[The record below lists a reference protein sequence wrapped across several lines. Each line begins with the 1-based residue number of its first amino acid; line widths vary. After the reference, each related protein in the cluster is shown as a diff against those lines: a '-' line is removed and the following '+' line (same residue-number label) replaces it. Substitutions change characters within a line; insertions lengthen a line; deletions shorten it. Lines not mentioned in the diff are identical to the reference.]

1 MMDYIYD
8 ETIYSRF
15 DHVDIID
22 SMPGDPE
29 TAYIVKLYLT
39 DGEIREYGLYD
50 YYKAKKVV
58 DKIVDDNVIYKFPF
72 LKKPLTADKV
82 NVDGASRLIA
92 ALIRDAKESYISQA
106 RNLKK
111 FGFSVPTSMKEY
123 RESNINKRVSNRL
136 KEIDESINDIIK
148 IPEDDRTERD
158 NMVLEKLKDERLK
171 LEGQLG
177 GLYSTI
183 RFVEE
188 GFYGA
193 LGLLNSGISGQEIL
207 NEWKKEALGYV
218 KKSQKRYYSRN

>member
-8 ETIYSRF
+8 ETIYPRF
-15 DHVDIID
+15 DHVDIVD

-50 YYKAKKVV
+50 YYKAKKIV
-58 DKIVDDNVIYKFPF
+58 DKIIDDNVEYKFPF
-72 LKKPLTADKV
+72 LKKPLTANKV
-82 NVDGASRLIA
+82 NTDGAVRLLS

-123 RESNINKRVSNRL
+123 RESNINKRISSRL
-136 KEIDESINDIIK
+136 KEIDESINDILK

-158 NMVLEKLKDERLK
+158 NIVLENLRDERLK

-188 GFYGA
+188 GCYGA
-193 LGLLNSGISGQEIL
+193 LGLLSSGISGQEIL

-218 KKSQKRYYSRN
+218 RESHKRYYSRK

>member
-8 ETIYSRF
+8 ETIYPRF
-15 DHVDIID
+15 DHVDIVD

-58 DKIVDDNVIYKFPF
+58 DKIIDDNVEYKFPF
-72 LKKPLTADKV
+72 LKEPLTADKV
-82 NVDGASRLIA
+82 NIDGASRLIA
-92 ALIRDAKESYISQA
+92 ALIKDAKESYISQA

-136 KEIDESINDIIK
+136 KEIDEYINDILK
-148 IPEDDRTERD
+148 ITEDDRTERD
-158 NMVLEKLKDERLK
+158 NMVLEKLRDERLR

-188 GFYGA
+188 GCYGA
-193 LGLLNSGISGQEIL
+193 LGLLNSGISGKEIL
-207 NEWKKEALGYV
+207 NEWKKEALGYG
-218 KKSQKRYYSRN
+218 KSAKRYNTGK

>member
-1 MMDYIYD
+1 MGGYPEVKYD
-8 ETIYSRF
+8 DEA
-15 DHVDIID
+15 V
-22 SMPGDPE
+22 
-29 TAYIVKLYLT
+29 VKHY
-39 DGEIREYGLYD
+39 
-50 YYKAKKVV
+50 
-58 DKIVDDNVIYKFPF
+58 PF
-72 LKKPLTADKV
+72 LAESLTADKV
-82 NVDGASRLIA
+82 NIDGASRLIA

-136 KEIDESINDIIK
+136 KEIDESINDILK

-158 NMVLEKLKDERLK
+158 NMVLEKLRDERLK

-188 GFYGA
+188 GCYGA
-193 LGLLNSGISGQEIL
+193 LGLLKSGISGQEVL

-218 KKSQKRYYSRN
+218 RESQNRYNSRK

>member
-1 MMDYIYD
+1 MGYPEVEYD
-8 ETIYSRF
+8 DE
-15 DHVDIID
+15 
-22 SMPGDPE
+22 
-29 TAYIVKLYLT
+29 A
-39 DGEIREYGLYD
+39 
-50 YYKAKKVV
+50 VV
-58 DKIVDDNVIYKFPF
+58 EHYPF
-72 LKKPLTADKV
+72 LAEPLTADKV
-82 NVDGASRLIA
+82 NTDGAVRLLSAVIA
-92 ALIRDAKESYISQA
+92 DAKKSYISQA

-136 KEIDESINDIIK
+136 KEIDENIDDILK

-158 NMVLEKLKDERLK
+158 TMVLEKLRDERLK

-188 GFYGA
+188 GCYGA
-193 LGLLNSGISGQEIL
+193 LGLLSSGISGQEVL

-218 KKSQKRYYSRN
+218 RESKKRYYSRR